1 MRHPASG
8 YVQGMNDLVTPLY
21 IVFLGEFMPLAVE
34 LQGEVDESEFDNEGC
49 QEGNNNAM
57 KGSNEDTIEATAA
70 SLPPEDIFDEIEA
83 DVYWCLTKLLDNI
96 QDHYTAMQP
105 GLQRM
110 TLKLEDLV
118 RRIDANL
125 YRHFES
131 EGLQF
136 IQFSFRWMN
145 CLLMREL
152 PLRAIIRAW
161 DTCLSEERGFEN
173 FYIYIC
179 AALLAS
185 FSPRLMAMEFQDLS
199 LFLQDLPTSDWGQH
213 EMEVLLSQAYV
224 LSTLFENSSAHLAST
239 C

>member
-21 IVFLGEFMPLAVE
+21 LVFLGEFMPLAIG
-34 LQGEVDESEFDNEGC
+34 LQGEVDESEL
-49 QEGNNNAM
+49 GN
-57 KGSNEDTIEATAA
+57 KDSEEDDRVVQGSCEEAIEAIEA
-70 SLPPEDIFDEIEA
+70 SLPPEDIFNEIEA

-110 TLKLEDLV
+110 TLRLEDLV
-118 RRIDANL
+118 RRIDAKL
-125 YRHFES
+125 YQHFES

-136 IQFSFRWMN
+136 MQFAFRWTN

-152 PLRAIIRAW
+152 PPRAIIRAW
-161 DTCLSEERGFEN
+161 DSCLSEERGFEN

-185 FSPRLMAMEFQDLS
+185 FSPQLMGMEFQDLT
-199 LFLQDLPTSDWGQH
+199 LFLQNLPTSDWGQH

-224 LSTLFENSSAHLAST
+224 LCTLFEDSSAHLNSNG
-239 C
+239 

>member
-21 IVFLGEFMPLAVE
+21 LVFLGEFMPLVVD
-34 LQGEVDESEFDNEGC
+34 LQGEVDESELHHKDSSEGVDD
-49 QEGNNNAM
+49 AM
-57 KGSNEDTIEATAA
+57 KGCDEEAIAVL
-70 SLPPEDIFDEIEA
+70 LPSESIFHEIEA
-83 DVYWCLTKLLDNI
+83 DVYWCLTKLLNNI

-110 TLKLEDLV
+110 TLRLEDLV
-118 RRIDANL
+118 RRIDAKL
-125 YRHFES
+125 YKHFES

-136 IQFSFRWMN
+136 MQFAFRWMN

-152 PLRAIIRAW
+152 PPRAIIRAW

-185 FSPRLMAMEFQDLS
+185 FSPQLIGMEFQDLT
-199 LFLQDLPTSDWGQH
+199 LFLQNLPTSDWGQH

-224 LSTLFENSSAHLAST
+224 LSTLFEDSSAHLAST

>member
-21 IVFLGEFMPLAVE
+21 LVFLGEFMPLTIG
-34 LQGEVDESEFDNEGC
+34 LQGEVDESELDNKDSKEGDNVAKSSG
-49 QEGNNNAM
+49 EE
-57 KGSNEDTIEATAA
+57 SIEDVEA
-70 SLPPEDIFDEIEA
+70 SLPPEDIFHEIEA

-118 RRIDANL
+118 RRIDAKL
-125 YRHFES
+125 YQHFES

-136 IQFSFRWMN
+136 MQFAFRWMN

-152 PLRAIIRAW
+152 PPRAIIRAW

-179 AALLAS
+179 AALLGS
-185 FSPRLMAMEFQDLS
+185 FSPQLMGMEFQDS
-199 LFLQDLPTSDWGQH
+199 TLFLQNLPTSDWGQH

-224 LSTLFENSSAHLAST
+224 LSTLFEDSSAHLASPG
-239 C
+239 

>member
-21 IVFLGEFMPLAVE
+21 LVFLGEFMPLLVN
-34 LQGEVDESEFDNEGC
+34 LQEEVDESELIEKYSTDVIGD
-49 QEGNNNAM
+49 AM
-57 KGSNEDTIEATAA
+57 KGSDKEEDIAT
-70 SLPPEDIFDEIEA
+70 SLPSESVFNEIEA

-110 TLKLEDLV
+110 TLRLEDLV
-118 RRIDANL
+118 RCIDAKL
-125 YRHFES
+125 YNHFES
-131 EGLQF
+131 EGLHFMQF
-136 IQFSFRWMN
+136 AFRWMN

-152 PLRAIIRAW
+152 PPRAIIRAW

-185 FSPRLMAMEFQDLS
+185 FSPQLIGMEFQDLT
-199 LFLQDLPTSDWGQH
+199 LFLQNLPTSDWGRH
-213 EMEVLLSQAYV
+213 EMELLLSQAYV
-224 LSTLFENSSAHLAST
+224 LSTLFEDSSAHLAST